1 LAAGDVRIEAVTRT
15 YESRAGA
22 VHALG
27 PVSVVLEA
35 GQTTSIVG
43 PSGCGKST
51 LLRIVGGLDRPTA
64 GRVLLDGKPVKEGMT
79 GIGVVFQRD
88 LLLDWRNVIGNVLL
102 PAQLQRR
109 DAAWART
116 RAMALLTELGI
127 GEFAER
133 QPWEL
138 SGGMRQRV
146 AIARALL
153 CEPSYLLLDEPFSAL
168 DALTRDQ
175 MGVLLQRVQGA
186 GRTTSVLI
194 THSIPEAVF
203 LADRVLV
210 MSGRPGVFLDDIAV
224 DLPRPRTLAMREE
237 PDFTALVRRIRM
249 QFERTGVLTG

>member
-1 LAAGDVRIEAVTRT
+1 MAADDIRIEAVSRT
-15 YESRAGA
+15 YASRDGD

-27 PVSVVLEA
+27 PVSALLEA
-35 GQTTSIVG
+35 GQTTAIVG

-51 LLRIVGGLDRPTA
+51 LLRIIGGLDHPSS
-64 GRVLLDGKPVKEGMT
+64 GRVMLGGRVVREGIT

-88 LLLDWRNVIGNVLL
+88 LLLDWRNVLDNVLL
-102 PAQLQRR
+102 PAQLQKR

-116 RAMALLTELGI
+116 RAMALLDELGI
-127 GEFAER
+127 GEFARR

-153 CEPSYLLLDEPFSAL
+153 CEPAYLLLDEPFSAL

-210 MSGRPGVFLDDIAV
+210 MSGRPGVLLDDIPV
-224 DLPRPRTLAMREE
+224 ELPRPRRLAMREE
-237 PDFTALVRRIRM
+237 PDFAGLVRRIRM
-249 QFERTGVLTG
+249 HFERTGVLTE

>member
-1 LAAGDVRIEAVTRT
+1 MVAGEVWIEAVSRT
-15 YESRAGA
+15 YDSRQGS

-27 PVSVVLEA
+27 PVSTILEA
-35 GQTTSIVG
+35 GQTTAIVG

-51 LLRIVGGLDRPTA
+51 LLRIIGGLDRPSA
-64 GRVLLDGKPVKEGMT
+64 GRVLLGGQVVQEGVT

-88 LLLDWRNVIGNVLL
+88 LLLDWRDVLDNVLL
-102 PAQLQRR
+102 PAQLQKR
-109 DAAWART
+109 DPAWARK
-116 RAMALLTELGI
+116 RAMALLDELGI
-127 GEFAER
+127 GEFSRR

-153 CEPSYLLLDEPFSAL
+153 CDPAYLLLDEPFSAL

-210 MSGRPGVFLDDIAV
+210 MSGRPGVLLDDILV
-224 DLPRPRTLAMREE
+224 PLPRPRSLAMREE
-237 PDFTALVRRIRM
+237 PEFAALVRRIRM
-249 QFERTGVLTG
+249 HFERTGVLTG